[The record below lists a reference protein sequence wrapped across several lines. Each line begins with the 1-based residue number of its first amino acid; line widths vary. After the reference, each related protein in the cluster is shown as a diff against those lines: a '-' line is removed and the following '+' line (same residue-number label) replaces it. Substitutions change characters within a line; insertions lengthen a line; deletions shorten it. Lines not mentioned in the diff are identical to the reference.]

1 MLFVIEISNVF
12 HLLVVVKL
20 LAVFFVYKIKRFVKR
35 IKRNVI
41 YYINENNFSKCKE

>member
-20 LAVFFVYKIKRFVKR
+20 LAVFLCLKVKVENKKILKG
-35 IKRNVI
+35 IKKG
-41 YYINENNFSKCKE
+41 SKE